1 LHEGN
6 ENVKLSGMQHID
18 LFICCVNCMFAGST
32 WCRCSY

>member
-1 LHEGN
+1 
-6 ENVKLSGMQHID
+6 MQHID